1 MIGKVNDPTG
11 VTLRPAGAG
20 DLTAMASVKRDAGVA
35 AWPHIL
41 PPELVS
47 QLPFPERW
55 SGAVTHPPART
66 RALVAE
72 QGGAVV
78 AFAIT
83 HPSADDDADEQVGEL
98 DGFYAAPAV
107 WGRGVGRALLAAAVD
122 ALRED
127 GFGHATLWTAADNH
141 RPRRIYETAGW
152 RLDGTVRHR
161 HLAGAEFD
169 ELRYRLRM

>member
-1 MIGKVNDPTG
+1 MNDPSD
-11 VTLRPAGAG
+11 VTLRPATAA
-20 DLTAMASVKRDAGVA
+20 DLEAMATAKRDAGVA

-55 SGAVTHPPART
+55 SSAVTQPPART
-66 RALVAE
+66 RVLVAE
-72 QGGAVV
+72 QDGAVV

-83 HPSADDDADEQVGEL
+83 RPSADDDADGQVGEL

-107 WGRGVGRALLAAAVD
+107 WGRGVGRALLAAVVE

-127 GFGHATLWTAADNH
+127 GFSHATLWTAADNH

-169 ELRYRLRM
+169 ELRYRLRL

>member
-1 MIGKVNDPTG
+1 VDDPSS
-11 VTLRPAGAG
+11 VSLRAATPA
-20 DLTAMASVKRDAGVA
+20 DLAAMARAKQDAGVA

-41 PPELVS
+41 PPELIG

-55 SGAVTHPPART
+55 SRAITHPPART
-66 RALVAE
+66 RVLVAE
-72 QGGAVV
+72 ERGAVV

-83 HPSADDDADEQVGEL
+83 RPSADDDADEQIGEL
-98 DGFYAAPAV
+98 DGFYAVPEV
-107 WGRGVGRALLAAAVD
+107 WGRGVGRALLAAALE

-127 GFGHATLWTAADNH
+127 GFSHATLWTAVDNH

-169 ELRYRLRM
+169 ELRYRLRL

>member
-1 MIGKVNDPTG
+1 MEDPSP
-11 VTLRPAGAG
+11 VTLRAATPE
-20 DLTAMASVKRDAGVA
+20 DLAAMARAKRDAGVA

-41 PPELVS
+41 PPALIG
-47 QLPFPERW
+47 QLPFLERW

-66 RALVAE
+66 RVLVAE
-72 QGGAVV
+72 QHGAVV

-83 HPSADDDADEQVGEL
+83 RPSADDDADGQIGEL

-107 WGRGVGRALLAAAVD
+107 WGRGVGRRLLVAAVEG
-122 ALRED
+122 LRED
-127 GFGHATLWTAADNH
+127 GFSHATLWTAADNH

-161 HLAGAEFD
+161 HLGGAEFD
-169 ELRYRLRM
+169 ELRYRLRL

>member
-1 MIGKVNDPTG
+1 MKDPSTI
-11 VTLRPAGAG
+11 TLRAAEPG
-20 DLTAMASVKRDAGVA
+20 DLAAMVRAKHDAGVA

-41 PPELVS
+41 QPELIS

-55 SGAVTHPPART
+55 SSAVTNPPART
-66 RALVAE
+66 HVLVAE

-83 HPSADDDADEQVGEL
+83 RPSADDDADGQVGEL

-107 WGRGVGRALLAAAVD
+107 WGHGVGRALLVAAVD

-127 GFGHATLWTAADNH
+127 GFSHATLWTAADNH

-152 RLDGTVRHR
+152 RLDGTTRHR

-169 ELRYRLRM
+169 ELRYRLRL

>member
-1 MIGKVNDPTG
+1 VDNSSP
-11 VTLRPAGAG
+11 VTLRVATPA
-20 DLTAMASVKRDAGVA
+20 DLAAMAHVKQDAGVA
-35 AWPHIL
+35 AWPHIM
-41 PPELVS
+41 PAELIN

-55 SGAVTHPPART
+55 SGAVTHPPSRT
-66 RALVAE
+66 RVLVAE
-72 QGGAVV
+72 QQAEVV

-83 HPSADDDADEQVGEL
+83 RPSADDDADEHIGEL

-107 WGRGVGRALLAAAVD
+107 WGGGVGRMLLAAAVD

-127 GFGHATLWTAADNH
+127 GFSHATLWTAADNH

-169 ELRYRLRM
+169 ELRYRLRL

>member
-1 MIGKVNDPTG
+1 VTDPSDI
-11 VTLRPAGAG
+11 TLRPAAPA
-20 DLTAMASVKRDAGVA
+20 DLEAMATAKRDAGVA

-41 PPELVS
+41 SPELVS

-55 SGAVTHPPART
+55 TGAVTRPPART
-66 RALVAE
+66 RVLVAE
-72 QGGAVV
+72 TDGAVV

-83 HPSADDDADEQVGEL
+83 RPSADDDADGQVGEL

-127 GFGHATLWTAADNH
+127 GFSHATLWTAAENH
-141 RPRRIYETAGW
+141 RPRRIYEIAGW
-152 RLDGTVRHR
+152 RLDGTARHR

-169 ELRYRLRM
+169 ELRYRLRL